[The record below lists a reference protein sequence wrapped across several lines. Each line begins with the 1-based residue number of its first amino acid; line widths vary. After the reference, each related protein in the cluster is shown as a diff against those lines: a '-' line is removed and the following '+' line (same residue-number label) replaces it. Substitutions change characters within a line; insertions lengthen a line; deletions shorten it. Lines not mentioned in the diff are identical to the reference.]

1 MEVLAVR
8 PVKQDE
14 QTYKR
19 WFDYADTGVYFF
31 FPSLSFPFSC
41 FDHASCEHCPCFLV
55 FWVCGFSVFCA
66 SCRACSGFKITS

>member
-1 MEVLAVR
+1 
-8 PVKQDE
+8 
-14 QTYKR
+14 
-19 WFDYADTGVYFF
+19 VYFF